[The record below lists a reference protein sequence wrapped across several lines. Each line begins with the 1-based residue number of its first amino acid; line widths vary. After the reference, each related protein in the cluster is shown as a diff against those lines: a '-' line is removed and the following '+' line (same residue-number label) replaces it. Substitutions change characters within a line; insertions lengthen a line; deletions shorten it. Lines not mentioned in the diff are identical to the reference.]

1 MQRALSINREGV
13 VNLEALSAVPEG
25 ERLRVAKALVAA
37 AYELIPKRNE
47 RDDMITPAAFEL
59 ATVCN
64 SAVQALLQTAAEYQR
79 ACEFA
84 AMREREELGAVNGT
98 LN

>member
-1 MQRALSINREGV
+1 MQRTLSINREGV
-13 VNLEALSAVPEG
+13 VNLEALSAVPEE

-37 AYELIPKRNE
+37 AYELIPKRSE

-64 SAVQALLQTAAEYQR
+64 SAGKPCFKRRLSISVHANSPPCASARSLARLTGR
-79 ACEFA
+79 
-84 AMREREELGAVNGT
+84 
-98 LN
+98 